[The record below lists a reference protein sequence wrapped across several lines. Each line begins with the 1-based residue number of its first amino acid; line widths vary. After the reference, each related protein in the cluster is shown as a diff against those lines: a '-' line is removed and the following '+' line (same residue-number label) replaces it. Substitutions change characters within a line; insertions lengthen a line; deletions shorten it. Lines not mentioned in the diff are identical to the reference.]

1 MNHFLGR
8 AKQLEA
14 QMQEDRH
21 YLHKHAEA
29 GEHLP
34 ETVSYV
40 MNRLREIGLEPEEI
54 CPSGISACIKG
65 AYPGKTMLLRAD
77 MDALP
82 MEETNDLPFHSET
95 NAAHNCGHDLHTA
108 MLLGAAQILF
118 EHRNDLHGNVKL
130 MFQPAEEL
138 FIGSRK
144 MIEAGILSN
153 PHVDVAMGM
162 HVMLDTTVPSLNY
175 GTGYMTSSCNG
186 FKITVHGSGC
196 HGAMPHL
203 GIDPINAGL
212 HIYSAFQNLI
222 ARECD
227 PSEKV
232 SLTFG
237 AFQAGSTTNIVP
249 DQAILMGT
257 LRTYN
262 KQLRK
267 QLVKRMQEICEYTGK
282 AFHVSVDYVTVSDV
296 PSTYSDPEL
305 TTDLAEY
312 ASDIIPDFICD
323 TNYKVTPSDDFAFI
337 SEQVPTA
344 YFMIGCQV
352 EGCSVQHHNP
362 GVLFDEAVLPYGAA
376 THAACAFHWLNK
388 EN

>member
-1 MNHFLGR
+1 MNHFLER

-40 MNRLREIGLEPEEI
+40 MNRLREIGRSQKKYVHPVFPHVSKVHTLERQ
-54 CPSGISACIKG
+54 CSCGRTWTLCQWRK
-65 AYPGKTMLLRAD
+65 
-77 MDALP
+77 P
-82 MEETNDLPFHSET
+82 MIFRFKVT

-262 KQLRK
+262 KQLRE